1 MAVGIEATLHTRIK
15 PMKRSAG
22 QNAVRSA
29 AYRSGT
35 ELTCERDGETWN
47 YTNRRGVEHA
57 EIIAPEGAPA
67 WATDRQE
74 LWNRVENAEKRKDSQ
89 VAREYEFLFSYDL
102 TPEQRV
108 VIARE
113 VAQEE
118 FVARGM
124 VADVAVHRYGR
135 GWKVGD
141 KGTDETIAKW
151 RSWGLDFLDAETS
164 GRTET
169 QHIMVVT
176 DRSGRDK
183 AYYLYQP
190 HCHIQLTMRPIS
202 ADGEGFEK
210 KSAGSQARSWND
222 QKSYDG
228 IRERTAARQNKALE
242 AAASERRLDHRSYEE
257 RRVEAEGLA
266 REARTEG
273 RHEEA
278 AHFEAR
284 ARHFT
289 RDPQPYL
296 GFALRLKELTGH
308 IRERFS
314 QWVAVRHKNRIRDY
328 VDMVEE
334 QQPQAVEERVGA
346 FLART
351 ARSLGLDRL
360 YAALVPEPELPARE
374 RGLER

>member
-1 MAVGIEATLHTRIK
+1 MAVAIEATLHTRIK
-15 PMKRSAG
+15 TMSRSAG

-35 ELTCERDGETWN
+35 KLTCDRDGETWD

-57 EIIAPEGAPA
+57 EIIAPDGAPA
-67 WATDRQE
+67 WATDRHE
-74 LWNRVENAEKRKDSQ
+74 LWNRAENAERRKDSQ

-102 TPEQRV
+102 TPEQRLA
-108 VIARE
+108 IARE
-113 VAQEE
+113 VAREE
-118 FVARGM
+118 FVTRGM
-124 VADVAVHRYGR
+124 VADVAIHLYGR
-135 GWKVGD
+135 AWKTGQE
-141 KGTDETIAKW
+141 GTADTIAKW
-151 RSWGLDFLDAETS
+151 RSWGLDFLDEKTS
-164 GRTET
+164 ARTET
-169 QHIMVVT
+169 QHVMVV
-176 DRSGRDK
+176 SGRKGEK
-183 AYYLYQP
+183 AYYLRQP
-190 HCHIQLTMRPIS
+190 HCHMQLTLRPIT

-210 KSAGSQARSWND
+210 KSAGSVARSWND

-242 AAASERRLDHRSYEE
+242 EAASDRRLDHRSYEE

-266 REARTEG
+266 RDARADG

-278 AHFEAR
+278 SRFEAR

-314 QWVAVRHKNRIRDY
+314 QWVAVKHKNRIRDY
-328 VDMVEE
+328 VDLIEE
-334 QQPQAVEERVGA
+334 QPQQVVEERVGA

-360 YAALVPEPELPARE
+360 YTAFVPEPERPVRE
-374 RGLER
+374 TGLER

>member
-1 MAVGIEATLHTRIK
+1 MVAGIEATLHTRIK
-15 PMKRSAG
+15 PMKRSEG
-22 QNAVRSA
+22 RNAVRSA

-35 ELTCERDGETWN
+35 KLTCDRDGETWD

-67 WATDRQE
+67 WATDRHE
-74 LWNRVENAEKRKDSQ
+74 LWNRAENAERRKDSQ
-89 VAREYEFLFSYDL
+89 VAREYEFMFSYDL
-102 TPEQRV
+102 TPEQRLA
-108 VIARE
+108 IARE
-113 VAQEE
+113 VAREE

-124 VADVAVHRYGR
+124 VADIAIHLYGR
-135 GWKVGD
+135 KWEVGEE
-141 KGTDETIAKW
+141 GTADTVGKW
-151 RSWGLDFLDAETS
+151 RSWGLDFLDEETS
-164 GRTET
+164 ARTET
-169 QHIMVVT
+169 QHVMVIT
-176 DRSGRDK
+176 GRDGKDK
-183 AYYLYQP
+183 AYYLRQP
-190 HCHIQLTMRPIS
+190 HCHVQLTLRPIS
-202 ADGEGFEK
+202 ADGDGFEK

-242 AAASERRLDHRSYEE
+242 ETASGRRLDHRSYEE

-266 REARTEG
+266 KEARQAG
-273 RHEEA
+273 RHDDA

-284 ARHFT
+284 ARHFN

-328 VDMVEE
+328 VDAIEHHE
-334 QQPQAVEERVGA
+334 PQAVEERVGA

-351 ARSLGLDRL
+351 ARSLGLDRI
-360 YAALVPEPELPARE
+360 YTAFVPEPERPARE
-374 RGLER
+374 TGIER